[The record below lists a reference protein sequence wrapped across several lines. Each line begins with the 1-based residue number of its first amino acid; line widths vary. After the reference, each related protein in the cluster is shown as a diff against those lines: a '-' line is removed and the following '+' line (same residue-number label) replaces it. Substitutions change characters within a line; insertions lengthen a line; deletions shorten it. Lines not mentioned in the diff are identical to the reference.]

1 MALTLLFPPTGPGSI
16 MELLFRKYFWTVNL
30 LFILLAALLVART
43 VNQFTAVLI
52 APGANA
58 GEARTTARPRAPELP
73 ANLDLERLAKLVG
86 MPLPAPAPD
95 VMEPEQQLAD
105 LNAEPVKSGL
115 RLKLLGTLVAGDPE
129 WSFASIQDMNTLK
142 STTYMVND
150 PIQGATVLEIERSRV
165 IILNNGRKEFIDAT
179 GGDGVGAPVAMAP
192 VVPTTTNTA
201 PPQGN
206 LGEGVRPTGEN
217 TYEVDRGEVDKTLSN
232 LNQVA
237 MQARIVPAFK
247 DGVAQG
253 FKLFS
258 IRPNSIYSKIGV
270 QNGDV
275 IKRINGLDLNSP
287 EKALEVYTKLKDSS
301 RIDLE
306 LERNG
311 TTLRKTYNIR

>member
-1 MALTLLFPPTGPGSI
+1 

-43 VNQFTAVLI
+43 VNQFTEVLI
-52 APGANA
+52 APGPTS
-58 GEARTTARPRAPELP
+58 GEARTTTRARAADLP
-73 ANLDLERLAKLVG
+73 ANLNLERLAKLVG
-86 MPLPAPAPD
+86 MPLPAPEPD
-95 VMEPEQQLAD
+95 VMEPQQQLAD
-105 LNAEPVKSGL
+105 MNAEPVKSGL
-115 RLKLLGTLVAGDPE
+115 RQKLLGTLVASDPE
-129 WSFASIQDMNTLK
+129 WSFASIQDMTSQK
-142 STTYMVND
+142 SSTYMVND
-150 PIQGATVLEIERSRV
+150 QIDGATVLEIERARV

-179 GGDGVGAPVAMAP
+179 GGDGVGAPVAMVPA
-192 VVPTTTNTA
+192 VPTTTNTA
-201 PPQGN
+201 PPADKPGD
-206 LGEGVRPTGEN
+206 GVRPTGEN
-217 TYEVDRGEVDKTLSN
+217 SYDVDRGEVDKTLSN

-287 EKALEVYTKLKDSS
+287 EKALEVYTKLKDSN

-311 TTLRKTYNIR
+311 TTIRKTYNIR